1 VIAIII
7 ALLFITLT
15 IENGYKTDGMA
26 QKTKEGTVIK
36 AREQQPYTTSV
47 QNIVDDFRGRG
58 TLTEFVFVFLKNLWR
73 MSTNLP
79 GLLYILSTFNTQT
92 YAGLIKWFGRFI
104 LNYPASLRALPGKI
118 LTGMI
123 PTINALP
130 AWLRQSP
137 IILQVF
143 PLLIFLPFLFC
154 FTPCLLLPIGPQV
167 MVPLPSLIRF
177 LLSLA
182 ENSLAILIGFLALPA
197 SALLSVIRGLPGSLR
212 TVIYHVLDFV
222 LTPFV
227 LLVRAIPVMSFFISL
242 IGLWFIGMI
251 LAFIFSPFLL
261 LAPFVIFLA
270 IFLEGTSDEGIK
282 SSVSNLPENV
292 ANVYM
297 LVDRLF
303 GSFGGILLTPIAP
316 FLDRLLAVDWLT
328 ATSEMPVALPEAL
341 GNIGSAIPNLVTNAP
356 GLLKTLINSGLTF
369 TTQLVFIDQWMLVL
383 IQGFIDMIS
392 RLPQLALLAPAFL
405 EIMSAVSI
413 HLPEIIREYIPSSF
427 SALNEMVKN
436 LPDFLPSIVLTTM
449 SCNVIFL
456 EFARSVWRLSMRWS
470 EVIIQLLWGF
480 ILICPILPLDADA
493 FVTPWFGPRFFSLL
507 IFVPVLA
514 ISMILIIL
522 VMAFAMLTGGLLGAL
537 LIGIYIVLMV
547 FVAIL
552 TALLSIAQALTSIL
566 SSINIVIAAG
576 GGAGFSL
583 GFLPDCVGALSS
595 LTSAC
600 GVLTNALLPFLM
612 VIPLLLILI
621 PLAIVMAILVLAGAG
636 YFVGYMFMILIG
648 VLVMVLS
655 LPLEAVFY
663 VLLAIFG
670 NVPVLGTMLGL
681 WRTFTNFYAFCIP
694 PNFIEVITQAL
705 PLCVNMLSSAPAV
718 IFMPISLTTTI
729 MGALRSLISA
739 MPSIP
744 GYALRLGSRFIF
756 SMIAEVIALVSLVI
770 DAIVSAML
778 IIFAVFTSLLFEC
791 LNLSIIESM
800 PQIIVLSMALMCVTC
815 ASLLDIF
822 AILVLRL
829 PDMISEYAYSVLK
842 SSAMMPVLSS
852 IIPSIPA
859 APAMLQPEVLIE
871 GISMMSLGILLMP
884 LAIPGALMVLVY
896 NLITWLIRTLYRI
909 SPRIVTL
916 PLDLTRRCFSTLD
929 NIVSGITSTLNG
941 AASRIETGVI
951 PYA

>member
-1 VIAIII
+1 
-7 ALLFITLT
+7 
-15 IENGYKTDGMA
+15 
-26 QKTKEGTVIK
+26 
-36 AREQQPYTTSV
+36 
-47 QNIVDDFRGRG
+47 
-58 TLTEFVFVFLKNLWR
+58 
-73 MSTNLP
+73 LP

-104 LNYPASLRALPGKI
+104 LNYPASLRALPGKMFTNI
-118 LTGMI
+118 I

-143 PLLIFLPFLFC
+143 PLLVFLPFLFC

-167 MVPLPSLIRF
+167 IVPLPSLIRF
-177 LLSLA
+177 LLSFA
-182 ENSLAILIGFLALPA
+182 ENSLAILIGLAALPA

-212 TVIYHVLDFV
+212 AVIYHILDFV

-227 LLVRAIPVMSFFISL
+227 FLVRAIPVISFSISL
-242 IGLWFIGMI
+242 VGLWFIGMI
-251 LAFIFSPFLL
+251 LAVIFSPFLL
-261 LAPFVIFLA
+261 LAPLVIFLA
-270 IFLEGTSDEGIK
+270 IFLEGSSDEGIK
-282 SSVSNLPENV
+282 SAVSNLPENV

-297 LVDRLF
+297 LVDRLL
-303 GSFGGILLTPIAP
+303 GSFGGILTTPIAP
-316 FLDRLLAVDWLT
+316 LLDRLLAVDWLT
-328 ATSEMPVALPEAL
+328 ATGEMPVALPEAL

-356 GLLKTLINSGLTF
+356 GLLKTMINSGLTF
-369 TTQLVFIDQWMLVL
+369 TTQLVFIDQWMLV
-383 IQGFIDMIS
+383 FIRDFIEMIS

-405 EIMSAVSI
+405 EIFSTVSI

-427 SALNEMVKN
+427 NAVTEIVRN

-537 LIGIYIVLMV
+537 LIGIYMVLMV
-547 FVAIL
+547 FVAII
-552 TALLSIAQALTSIL
+552 TSMLSIAQALTAIL
-566 SSINIVIAAG
+566 SSINIVLAAVG
-576 GGAGFSL
+576 GVGISL
-583 GFLPDCVGALSS
+583 GFLPDCISALSS
-595 LTSAC
+595 LTDAC
-600 GVLTNALLPFLM
+600 GVFTNALLPFLM
-612 VIPLLLILI
+612 FIPLLLILI

-655 LPLEAVFY
+655 LPLQAVFY

-681 WRTFTNFYAFCIP
+681 CQTFTSFYAFCIP
-694 PNFIEVITQAL
+694 PNFIEVITQTL
-705 PLCVNMLSSAPAV
+705 PLCVNVLSSAPAV
-718 IFMPISLTTTI
+718 IFMPISLTTTT

-744 GYALRLGSRFIF
+744 GYALRLGGRFIF
-756 SMIAEVIALVSLVI
+756 SMMAEAIALVSLVI
-770 DAIVSAML
+770 DAIVSAIL
-778 IIFAVFTSLLFEC
+778 IIFAVFASLLFEC

-800 PQIIVLSMALMCVTC
+800 PQIMILSLALMGVTC
-815 ASLLDIF
+815 ASMLDIF
-822 AILVLRL
+822 GIIVLRL

-842 SSAMMPVLSS
+842 SAAMMPVLSA

-871 GISMMSLGILLMP
+871 GISMMALGILLMP
-884 LAIPGALMVLVY
+884 LAIPGALMVLLY
-896 NLITWLIRTLYRI
+896 NLVTWLIRTLYRI

-929 NIVSGITSTLNG
+929 NIVSGITSTLSG
-941 AASRIETGVI
+941 AADRIEAGVQ